1 VREVAAEI
9 DRWLAEGAPV
19 ALATVIETWGS
30 APRRVGAKMAVSAD
44 RRVAGSVSGG
54 CVEGA
59 VIEAA
64 GEVLKW
70 GRPRLLRFGVADETA
85 WAVGLSCGGT
95 IDVFVEP
102 VEPSFQARVQAQLDT
117 ERPAATVTVVAG
129 EETLLGRKVLLLG
142 AEGDLVGELGRGLD
156 ALAVAAARSA
166 LAEGRGRRLPLSG
179 PESAEVFVDV
189 LRPAPLLVIVGG
201 VHIAIALVALA
212 RALGFRTIVVDP
224 RLPFGRDD
232 RFPGA
237 DRVVHDWPAEA
248 LGAIGL
254 GPDSAVAVLTH
265 DPKLDDPALI
275 AALPSPAFY
284 VGALGSKATQARR
297 RQRLL
302 EVGVTEE
309 QLARLKAPIGLD
321 LGGRSP
327 EEIALAVLAE
337 IIAVR
342 NRRPE

>member
-1 VREVAAEI
+1 
-9 DRWLAEGAPV
+9 
-19 ALATVIETWGS
+19 
-30 APRRVGAKMAVSAD
+30 
-44 RRVAGSVSGG
+44 
-54 CVEGA
+54 
-59 VIEAA
+59 
-64 GEVLKW
+64 
-70 GRPRLLRFGVADETA
+70 VADETA

-95 IDVFVEP
+95 IEVFVEP
-102 VEPSFQARVQAQLDT
+102 VEPSFQARVRAELDT
-117 ERPAATVTVVAG
+117 ERPAATVTVVGG
-129 EETLLGRKVLLLG
+129 EEALLGRKVLLG
-142 AEGDLVGELGRGLD
+142 ADGNPEGELGRGLD
-156 ALAVAAARSA
+156 APAVAAARSA
-166 LAEGRGRRLPLSG
+166 LAEGRGRRFPLSG
-179 PESAEVFVDV
+179 FQSAEVFVDV
-189 LRPAPLLVIVGG
+189 LRPAPLLVVVGG

-212 RALGFRTIVVDP
+212 RALGYRTIVVDP
-224 RLPFGRDD
+224 RQPFGRDD

-237 DRVVHDWPAEA
+237 DRVVHDWPGEA

-297 RQRLL
+297 RKRLL

-337 IIAVR
+337 IVAVR